1 MSESSQTAATK
12 ESVPYRR
19 YAERKRVST
28 KTLDRW
34 VAAGI
39 LPKPDRIN
47 NRKYFPEGTEP
58 RRDSERAA

>member
-1 MSESSQTAATK
+1 MSESSQSAATR
-12 ESVPYRR
+12 ELVPYGQ
-19 YAERKRVST
+19 YAKRKRVST

-47 NRKYFPEGTEP
+47 NRKYFEEGTEP